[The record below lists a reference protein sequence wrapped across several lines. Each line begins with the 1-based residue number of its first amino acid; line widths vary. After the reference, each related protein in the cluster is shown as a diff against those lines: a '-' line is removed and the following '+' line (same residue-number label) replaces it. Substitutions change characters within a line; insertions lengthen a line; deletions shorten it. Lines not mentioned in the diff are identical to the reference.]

1 MNFSD
6 CMNFSTTITL
16 INFENCSTW
25 NDTFLE
31 MTSDQNGS
39 TRVRPP
45 VGKWSPPPLT
55 NLELVVVPLYILIF
69 CLAVI
74 GNILV
79 ILTLVQNK
87 RMRTVTNVLLLNLA
101 VSDLLLAVFCM
112 PFTVIPMLMRNF
124 IFGGIVCIMIRYFQG
139 VSIAVSCFTLVAL
152 SLERYFAI
160 CRPLKS
166 RSWQTL
172 SHSYK
177 IIAVCWTSALVVILP
192 VPIHTKHRVYQ
203 GAGVSTCREEW
214 SNPDFENAYS
224 IMLPILLLA
233 IPLIIMSL
241 AYGMISITLWSGMKL
256 DQKSE
261 MEARNGTRKP
271 IDDETSSF
279 LRMDDTSSSNGT
291 PIFSTKKLKSCET
304 LRQNGKSCRI
314 NLRGGIRQTNG
325 EKSRAAKKR
334 VIKMLFA
341 LVFEFFL
348 CLTPFFVFQTWLIVN
363 PVSVKKYL
371 SGEGLMFLNLLA
383 YVSTCCNP
391 VTYCFMNRNFR
402 QGFLSVFRCLYM
414 RRVKS
419 DASFYVNGGSSVSRT
434 NMSRIPSYDKIQQEN
449 TGEFLMVGK

>member
-1 MNFSD
+1 
-6 CMNFSTTITL
+6 MNFSTTITM

-291 PIFSTKKLKSCET
+291 PIFSTKKLNS
-304 LRQNGKSCRI
+304 S
-314 NLRGGIRQTNG
+314 
-325 EKSRAAKKR
+325 
-334 VIKMLFA
+334 
-341 LVFEFFL
+341 
-348 CLTPFFVFQTWLIVN
+348 
-363 PVSVKKYL
+363 
-371 SGEGLMFLNLLA
+371 

>member
-1 MNFSD
+1 MISD
-6 CMNFSTTITL
+6 R
-16 INFENCSTW
+16 
-25 NDTFLE
+25 
-31 MTSDQNGS
+31 NGS
-39 TRVRPP
+39 TRLRPMRP
-45 VGKWSPPPLT
+45 EWSPPPLT
-55 NLELVVVPLYILIF
+55 RLELVVAAGYILIF

-112 PFTVIPMLMRNF
+112 PFTAAPMLMKNF
-124 IFGGIVCIMIRYFQG
+124 IFGGPVCIMIRYFQG

-192 VPIHTKHRVYQ
+192 VPIHTKYKQFPLH
-203 GAGVSTCREEW
+203 GIATCREKW
-214 SNPDFENAYS
+214 PDPDFEKVYS
-224 IMLPILLLA
+224 ILLPILLLG
-233 IPLIIMSL
+233 IPLVIMSL
-241 AYGMISITLWSGMKL
+241 AYGLISITLWTGMKL
-256 DQKSE
+256 DKKSE
-261 MEARNGTRKP
+261 MESRNGARKP

-291 PIFSTKKLKSCET
+291 PIFSTKNLKPCET

-325 EKSRAAKKR
+325 EKSRASKKR

-348 CLTPFFVFQTWLIVN
+348 CLTPFFVIQTWIIVD
-363 PVSVKKYL
+363 PVSVGAYL
-371 SGEGLMFLNLLA
+371 SREGLMFVNLLA

-402 QGFLSVFRCLYM
+402 QGFLSVFRCLHM

-419 DASFYVNGGSSVSRT
+419 DASFYVNGGSSLSRT
-434 NMSRIPSYDKIQQEN
+434 HMSRVPSYDKMHQEN
-449 TGEFLMVGK
+449 TGEFLMVGKQ